1 MREQKCFTII
11 HALASLPSPIS
22 TAYPAPVQLYNTN
35 QPTGS
40 YTYAMERVREGLV
53 LFEVK
58 LQPAIHWQFKAIYA
72 CKNTILSPFKRG
84 FAGLYSIDVCCPL

>member
-40 YTYAMERVREGLV
+40 YTQWRELGKVSFYLKLNYNLPYIGNSKQFMHVKILFLVHLREGSL
-53 LFEVK
+53 
-58 LQPAIHWQFKAIYA
+58 
-72 CKNTILSPFKRG
+72 G
-84 FAGLYSIDVCCPL
+84 FTL